1 MELARAKAGQIT
13 LEQAKLQLDY
23 LLSEGKWVSWDE
35 AVERSQEVT
44 DVRWKPAQLEKVF
57 ETVFETDETDKVE
70 EVFETDET
78 GGGNVSIIKEEE

>member
-70 EVFETDET
+70 EVFET